1 MRFESDNI
9 EYDENTL
16 GLLATNLKDDDV
28 LYIFKQVFRFR
39 DHGGFKK
46 AYLPDWNTRRRR
58 YDNAFI
64 ILEATKFIEKVEDG
78 SSTPYHPTIRG
89 KQLVVYLVNEL
100 GFDKGDFDKITNEEF
115 EEIKK
120 GGHENAG

>member
-1 MRFESDNI
+1 MGFQDDAI
-9 EYDENTL
+9 EYSDETL
-16 GLLATNLKDDDV
+16 SLLATNLKDNDV

-39 DHGGFKK
+39 SHGGFKK

-58 YDNAFI
+58 YDNAFT
-64 ILEATKFIEKVEDG
+64 ILEATKFIEKMEDG
-78 SSTPYHPTIRG
+78 SSTPYFPTVRG
-89 KQLVVYLVNEL
+89 KQLVVHLINEKEL
-100 GFDKGDFDKITNEEF
+100 PKSDFDKITDKEL